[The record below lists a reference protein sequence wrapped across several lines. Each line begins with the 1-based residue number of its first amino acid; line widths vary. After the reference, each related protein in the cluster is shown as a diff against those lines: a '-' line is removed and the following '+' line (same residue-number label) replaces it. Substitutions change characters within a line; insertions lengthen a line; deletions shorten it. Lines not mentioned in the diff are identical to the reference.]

1 MAVHRL
7 YQKQFIPAPIERV
20 WDYFATPANL
30 NEMTPPDLNFEIIHG
45 GEARMYAGQI
55 IEYRVQFLP
64 GIKSLWLTEIAHVV
78 EGRYFVDEQRL
89 GPYRFWYHEHLFEPA
104 EGGVWMTDRVTYA
117 LPFGLLGELTHALWV
132 RRKLTHIFDFRH
144 QKVIQIF
151 GEKR

>member
-20 WDYFATPANL
+20 WDYFATPSNL

-45 GEARMYAGQI
+45 GETRMYAGQI

-64 GIKSLWLTEIAHVV
+64 GVKSLWLTEIAHVV
-78 EGRYFVDEQRL
+78 EGLYFVDEQRL
-89 GPYRFWYHEHLFEPA
+89 GPYRFWYHEHLFEPD

-132 RRKLTHIFDFRH
+132 HRKLTHIFDFRH